1 MQTLFRNWDSKKL
14 LSSAP
19 DFWFLAILLLG
30 WVDSIAAALSGKWS
44 TVDMVLGVAL
54 LTVTALLIKQLFNR
68 KVGISFV
75 LGFIFLIGSIVL
87 SMALVSEL
95 SEFTVLSEPRAIQ
108 LLLGGILL
116 VGSSLAMSVMMM
128 IRHTCGGKCS

>member
-30 WVDSIAAALSGKWS
+30 WGDSIAAALSGKWS
-44 TVDMVLGVAL
+44 TVDMVLGLAL
-54 LTVTALLIKQLFNR
+54 LTVTVLLIKQLFNR
-68 KVGISFV
+68 KVGISFI